1 MIDVQSTPP
10 TSIYPLSTTSTS
22 PTFKAFVCTC
32 VKPHLV
38 HEHNCPTL
46 TLVKQQSN
54 TTLTSQT
61 IVCRPPINRTI
72 AQRAAV
78 ASQNRTNR
86 SISMTTPAKEQGQTS
101 LPFAISNIKT
111 PDSLPNI
118 TTIISQQQQQQTTNN
133 PLVNK
138 KNIVRQRSV
147 NSVNARQ
154 RKKRLIK
161 QVSLPNGTNQEATSF
176 YNQIN
181 SSMFSNVRKLF
192 HFLLFFLL
200 SR

>member
-1 MIDVQSTPP
+1 M
-10 TSIYPLSTTSTS
+10 STS

-86 SISMTTPAKEQGQTS
+86 SISMTTPAKEQGQSS

-118 TTIISQQQQQQTTNN
+118 TTIISQQQQQHQQTTTTNA
-133 PLVNK
+133 PLANK
-138 KNIVRQRSV
+138 KSIVRQRSV
-147 NSVNARQ
+147 NALNSRQ

-161 QVSLPNGTNQEATSF
+161 QISLPNGTNQEQTSF

-181 SSMFSNVRKLF
+181 
-192 HFLLFFLL
+192 L
-200 SR
+200 SRNFSHLFDYFRCHLR

>member
-1 MIDVQSTPP
+1 MMTHVIDLQSTPP
-10 TSIYPLSTTSTS
+10 TPVYPLSTSSTS

-32 VKPHLV
+32 LKPHLV

-54 TTLTSQT
+54 TTLTAQT

-86 SISMTTPAKEQGQTS
+86 SISMTTPAKEQGQPS

-111 PDSLPNI
+111 PDSLPHI
-118 TTIISQQQQQQTTNN
+118 TTIISHPQQQQQQQTNN
-133 PLVNK
+133 TVPPK
-138 KNIVRQRSV
+138 KTIVRQRSV
-147 NSVNARQ
+147 NSLNSRQ

-161 QVSLPNGTNQEATSF
+161 QISLPNGTNQEQTSF

-181 SSMFSNVRKLF
+181 LSMKKIFVLF
-192 HFLLFFLL
+192 H
-200 SR
+200 

>member
-1 MIDVQSTPP
+1 MAHVIDLQPTPV
-10 TSIYPLSTTSTS
+10 YPLSTSSTS

-32 VKPHLV
+32 LKPHLV

-111 PDSLPNI
+111 ADSLPHI
-118 TTIISQQQQQQTTNN
+118 TTIISQQQQQQQINN
-133 PLVNK
+133 PGPMK
-138 KNIVRQRSV
+138 KTLVRQRSA
-147 NSVNARQ
+147 NTLNARQ

-161 QVSLPNGTNQEATSF
+161 QISLPNGTNQEQTSF

-181 SSMFSNVRKLF
+181 
-192 HFLLFFLL
+192 L
-200 SR
+200 STIEYLYVI